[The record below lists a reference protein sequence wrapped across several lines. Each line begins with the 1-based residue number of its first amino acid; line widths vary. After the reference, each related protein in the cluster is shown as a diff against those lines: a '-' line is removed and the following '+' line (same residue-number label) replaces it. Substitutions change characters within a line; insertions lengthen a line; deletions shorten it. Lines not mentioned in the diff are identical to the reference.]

1 MRKLAVLIRE
11 RQLIEKPNVTSRDNH
26 SGDGLIVDQGDSL
39 LFIVVYSLMPQ
50 TERVNTGFPGGIEHV
65 LAYSL
70 TGLLLGLSIRI
81 KKGPFLA
88 ATHLTWLSCLLEFL
102 QQWSPGRHPRISDA
116 IISAAAGTLGA
127 AGGCMAA

>member
-1 MRKLAVLIRE
+1 MSLQEIIIAATGSLWTKATSAVC
-11 RQLIEKPNVTSRDNH
+11 
-26 SGDGLIVDQGDSL
+26 L
-39 LFIVVYSLMPQ
+39 LFIVVYSLIPQ

-70 TGLLLGLSIRI
+70 TGLLLGLSIRS

-88 ATHLTWLSCLLEFL
+88 AAHLTWLSCLLEFL
-102 QQWSPGRHPRISDA
+102 QQWSPGRHPRVSDA

-127 AGGCMAA
+127 AAAAWLLKKAEAGHKAG

>member
-1 MRKLAVLIRE
+1 VLS
-11 RQLIEKPNVTSRDNH
+11 VCCS
-26 SGDGLIVDQGDSL
+26 SG
-39 LFIVVYSLMPQ
+39 VYSLIPQ

-70 TGLLLGLSIRI
+70 TGLLLGLSIRS

-88 ATHLTWLSCLLEFL
+88 AAHLTWLSCLSEFL
-102 QQWSPGRHPRISDA
+102 QQWSPGRHPRVSDA

-127 AGGCMAA
+127 AAAAWLRKKAEAGHKAG